1 MSTRTRKIRR
11 ILELQ
16 DLLHRASEWKL
27 AGIRAEI
34 AENHRTRDTLI
45 NTLSDEVLGPLLVD
59 VTARRLRT
67 VALVHGQLTRA
78 EDVQVAQVREE
89 ARRLKQVERMAET
102 VRRADDQAREKADLH
117 TLLDGIAAKPAP
129 TVDASLPPA

>member
-11 ILELQ
+11 ILALQ
-16 DLLHRASEWKL
+16 DLLHRSSEWKL

-67 VALVHGQLTRA
+67 VAQVHSQLAFA
-78 EDVQVAQVREE
+78 EERQVAQVREE
-89 ARRLKQVERMAET
+89 ARRLKQAERMVET
-102 VRRADDQAREKADLH
+102 VRRVDDQAREKADLH
-117 TLLDGIAAKPAP
+117 ALLDGTAAKPAP
-129 TVDASLPPA
+129 ILDASLPPA